1 MKDTFWEFVCGM
13 ENTWRALAIVDV
25 VFLLLLGFSF
35 TQIDRDS
42 GTFVTAV
49 LALIVILLYLV
60 AYSVVHVQ
68 CKRLDQY

>member
-13 ENTWRALAIVDV
+13 QDIWHMLAIVDAV
-25 VFLLLLGFSF
+25 LLLLLGFSF
-35 TQIDRDS
+35 TQIDPDS

-60 AYSVVHVQ
+60 VYSVVHVQ
-68 CKRLDQY
+68 CERLDHN